1 MDVLLDITVLFAL
14 ALALC
19 FLVERFMEI
28 VKSLYD
34 LLDSRF
40 DWFKYWTKK
49 TYRIRNTLENR
60 LRIVE
65 YAGKRNTAIVLN
77 KFKEKLMNEAEPS
90 EGEVPVLSGDLVRAV
105 TIKAYSK
112 IIGIT
117 AGILLAFWMKVDLF
131 DVFQSAMSDSS
142 LWIVNIKSQSWRIVI
157 SGAIIGLGTDPL
169 HKFIRTI
176 ENRREKKEQREKVQ
190 TKKEVAS

>member
-40 DWFKYWTKK
+40 DWSKYWTRK
-49 TYRIRNTLENR
+49 TYQVRNILENR

-142 LWIVNIKSQSWRIVI
+142 LWVVNITSQGWRIAI

-176 ENRREKKEQREKVQ
+176 EN
-190 TKKEVAS
+190 